1 MLKSIH
7 NAVCSTLPD
16 HLKRYNGQE
25 NISKFPCDV
34 LCKALTSLINKKLFR
49 QLVILSCILGW

>member
-25 NISKFPCDV
+25 NIRKFPCDV
-34 LCKALTSLINKKLFR
+34 F
-49 QLVILSCILGW
+49 

>member
-25 NISKFPCDV
+25 NISKFPCEV
-34 LCKALTSLINKKLFR
+34 FWKVLTSLINKKI
-49 QLVILSCILGW
+49 V